1 MKDVTDLINF
11 DIAEETDEVHHGR
24 VELQA
29 QVGRA
34 DVIADAE
41 EALKDQRKSHR
52 LKTRRA

>member
-1 MKDVTDLINF
+1 LKDTVTDLIDF
-11 DIAEETDEVHHGR
+11 DVAEETDEVHHGR
-24 VELQA
+24 VELET

-52 LKTRRA
+52 LKTR